1 MIVDPIQAP
10 NEDIKRVAAGSTYP
24 PTHIPPRNDEIPCN
38 TDRSQDLVPHLVLES
53 SNDASSTPRE
63 PSTPSLG
70 TIFFA

>member
-38 TDRSQDLVPHLVLES
+38 TERSQDLVPHLVLES
-53 SNDASSTPRE
+53 SNDA
-63 PSTPSLG
+63 
-70 TIFFA
+70 